1 MYVLQRDA
9 SRFPSRETAP
19 TELLPGSHTP
29 HLRSSCLSVLHCEHC
44 EAPVCFTCAYSF
56 HVPTSRMCPRVP
68 AALLY
73 AVGLMEGFLG
83 KLDSALRCDLT
94 FQSSTPLSQVT
105 MLFLASLWITLPFA
119 PVFIAPQSHKHAF
132 MQCRKTNKDTV
143 LIACPR
149 APSSSD
155 HLVST
160 HFLLISCIPLYK
172 N

>member
-9 SRFPSRETAP
+9 SRFPSRENGS

-29 HLRSSCLSVLHCEHC
+29 HLRSSYLSVLHCEHC
-44 EAPVCFTCAYSF
+44 KAPVCFTCAYSF

-83 KLDSALRCDLT
+83 KLDSALRCDLP

-105 MLFLASLWITLPFA
+105 MLFLASLWIILPFA
-119 PVFIAPQSHKHAF
+119 PVFIAPSLASMPLCSVEKL
-132 MQCRKTNKDTV
+132 NKDTV

-149 APSSSD
+149 APSSID

>member
-83 KLDSALRCDLT
+83 KAGLGPEVRSDLSVLHT
-94 FQSSTPLSQVT
+94 PQSSHHAISSQSVNYPA
-105 MLFLASLWITLPFA
+105 FRPCVHCP
-119 PVFIAPQSHKHAF
+119 PVSQ
-132 MQCRKTNKDTV
+132 
-143 LIACPR
+143 AC
-149 APSSSD
+149 
-155 HLVST
+155 
-160 HFLLISCIPLYK
+160 LYAV
-172 N
+172 